1 MQNVEGDIQ
10 KLESNCFRVLMMEAC
25 EEDTLSDIR
34 DRIAKI
40 LQTKSPTLSDEVL
53 G

>member
-1 MQNVEGDIQ
+1 
-10 KLESNCFRVLMMEAC
+10 MMEAC

-40 LQTKSPTLSDEVL
+40 LLSKWPTLSEEVL